1 MRVAVLLALSGCLP
15 LAATAQSGTTSS
27 GAAASQAGTASPAA
41 GTRLPA
47 PPTARKTEPGY
58 DATGFWGVD
67 FGRGSDAAGPG
78 AQAVTSVGIRFGLDF
93 MTLRASFDRVRSANG
108 GSIEMG
114 YWLPLPLTCRRQL
127 IQCRDKLVVIPE
139 AVLGHHWGPQF
150 GTYAALGGG
159 IGWAIYT
166 DRNAWPIIP
175 YLEYRRRFSFH
186 SVARGD
192 GQFVAG
198 LLFTFGY
205 WD

>member
-1 MRVAVLLALSGCLP
+1 MRAAALLALGGWLSLT
-15 LAATAQSGTTSS
+15 AWAQSGATPTAARQS
-27 GAAASQAGTASPAA
+27 GTGSQPAATPSPPSPAP
-41 GTRLPA
+41 RKPEPA
-47 PPTARKTEPGY
+47 T

-78 AQAVTSVGIRFGLDF
+78 AQPVTSVGIRFGLEI
-93 MTLRASFDRVRSANG
+93 MTIRASFDRVRSANG

-114 YWLPLPLTCRRQL
+114 YWLPYPLCGKLL
-127 IQCRDKLVVIPE
+127 IQCQDKLVVIPE
-139 AVLGHHWGPQF
+139 AVLGYHWGPQF

-192 GQFVAG
+192 GQIVAG
-198 LLFTFGY
+198 ILYTFGT